1 MRKLS
6 NVDSDPSS
14 ATKGSR
20 PVYFASETGDK
31 GMIDSTVYDR
41 SVLPAGAVFT
51 GPAIVEEPDCTTVIH
66 PEWEVT
72 VDQFGN
78 LSIEHQE

>member
-1 MRKLS
+1 MRKLA

-14 ATKGSR
+14 SIKGFR
-20 PVYFASETGDK
+20 QVYFASETGDR

-41 SVLPAGAVFT
+41 SLLPAGAVFT

-66 PEWEVT
+66 PEWKVT

-78 LSIEHQE
+78 LSIEH